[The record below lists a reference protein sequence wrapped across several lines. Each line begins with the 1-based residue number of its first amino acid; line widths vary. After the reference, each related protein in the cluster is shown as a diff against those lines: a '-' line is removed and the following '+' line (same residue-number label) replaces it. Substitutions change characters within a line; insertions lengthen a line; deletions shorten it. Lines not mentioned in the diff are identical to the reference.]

1 MMTNTP
7 STLFTLNNTDCYILE
22 SINSTLTETVLF
34 STSLFDIETNTLTVN
49 AAIDYIQKP
58 IIYSHKIFSEFPQF
72 YYINLYIVFVFVNL
86 QLFPYFTPFLH

>member
-34 STSLFDIETNTLTVN
+34 STSLFDMETNTLTVN
-49 AAIDYIQKP
+49 AAIDNIQEP
-58 IIYSHKIFSEFPQF
+58 IIYSH
-72 YYINLYIVFVFVNL
+72 
-86 QLFPYFTPFLH
+86 